1 MSKWDMHNRTTQEQG
16 KRNRMEKLVDQLI
29 RHESMELKPYKCTS
43 DKLTIGIG
51 RNLEDVGI
59 SEEEAKI
66 LLMNDLARVDAQ
78 LEKMMPWSSQLDT
91 VRYEGLMNF
100 VFNVG
105 IGTASK
111 FVNAMGQLKDGNY
124 DMAATEL
131 LDSRWAKQVGQRAVE
146 VAEQIR
152 TGEYQ

>member
-1 MSKWDMHNRTTQEQG
+1 MGGGDLMNQ
-16 KRNRMEKLVDQLI
+16 LIDQLI
-29 RHESMELKPYKCTS
+29 RHESMELKPYRCTS
-43 DKLTIGIG
+43 NKLTIGIG

-59 SEEEAKI
+59 SEEEAKN
-66 LLMNDLARVDAQ
+66 LLMNDLKRVDTQ
-78 LEKMMPWSSQLDT
+78 LEKMMPWSQELDT

-105 IGTASK
+105 IGTALK
-111 FVNAMGQLKDGNY
+111 FVNAMAAIKEKDFDTG
-124 DMAATEL
+124 ATEL
-131 LDSRWAKQVGQRAVE
+131 LNSRWAEQVGQRAIE